1 MATKVKTGVI
11 DSSAITS
18 ALIANASITADDLH
32 TTLDLTGKTVT
43 VSTASAGDNDTSVA
57 STAYVDVAI
66 ANLADSAPST
76 LNTLNE
82 LAAALGDDANY
93 ATTTTAAIAGKLP
106 LAGGTMTGALTTTE
120 VNIGAAATNGS
131 KL

>member
-32 TTLDLTGKTVT
+32 ATLDLSGKTVT
-43 VSTASAGDNDTSVA
+43 VATASAGDNDTSVA
-57 STAYVDVAI
+57 STAFVSTAI

-76 LNTLNE
+76 LDTLNE

-93 ATTTTAAIAGKLP
+93 ATTTTNAIAAKAP
-106 LAGGTMTGALTTTE
+106 LASPSLTGITLLQLE
-120 VNIGAAATNGS
+120 L
-131 KL
+131 K